1 MRISLSSAIFVCVL
15 VLLAS
20 LALAAGSRSFA
31 TNPQGK
37 GGEVIA
43 KPTPS
48 PTSKK
53 TTTAHPK
60 TGSRSA
66 RSDSKSTGYHVVKKT
81 VLGDGGWD
89 YLTVDAKARR
99 VYISRGTHVMVV
111 DADSAAVVGDIPGT
125 NGVHGIAI
133 ASDMHKGFTSN
144 GRDNNVTIFDTKTLK
159 VLGTAPAGKNPD
171 AIIYDPAS
179 KRVFAFN
186 GSSKDATAI
195 DAKTGTVAGTIPLGG
210 KPEFA
215 AADDKGH
222 VFVNIED
229 TSEIVRFDSNKLA
242 VENRWKIAPGEE
254 PSGLAMDRKHRRLF
268 SVCSNKLMVVVNA
281 DTGAVVTTLP
291 IGQGTDAAG
300 FDPETG
306 FAFSSNGEGT
316 LTVVHE
322 DSADKFSVVDTVPT
336 QVRARTMTL
345 DSKTHQVFTVTAEF
359 GPPPAATAQQ
369 PRPRAPMVPGS
380 FTLLTLSR

>member
-1 MRISLSSAIFVCVL
+1 MRSKYSFISFWVLFFTIETAALTAASS
-15 VLLAS
+15 
-20 LALAAGSRSFA
+20 
-31 TNPQGK
+31 
-37 GGEVIA
+37 
-43 KPTPS
+43 
-48 PTSKK
+48 
-53 TTTAHPK
+53 
-60 TGSRSA
+60 
-66 RSDSKSTGYHVVKKT
+66 GYHVSKKT
-81 VLGDGGWD
+81 VLGGEGGWD
-89 YLTVDAKARR
+89 YLTVDSKARR

-111 DADSAAVVGDIPGT
+111 DADTAAVVGDIPGT

-133 ASDMHKGFTSN
+133 ASDMDKGFVSD

-195 DAKTGTVAGTIPLGG
+195 DAKTATVAGTIPLGG

-215 AADDKGH
+215 AADEKGH

-229 TSEIVRFDSNKLA
+229 TSEIVQFDSTKLA

-281 DTGAVVTTLP
+281 DTGGVVTTLP

-322 DSADKFSVVDTVPT
+322 DSPDKFSVVDTVPT
-336 QVRARTMTL
+336 QARARTMAVDL
-345 DSKTHQVFTVTAEF
+345 KTHQVFTVTAEF
-359 GPPPAATAQQ
+359 GPAPAPTAQQ
-369 PRPRAPMVPGS
+369 QRPRPPMVPGT
-380 FTLLTLSR
+380 FTLIALTR

>member
-1 MRISLSSAIFVCVL
+1 MRISLSSVLFVSVL

-20 LALAAGSRSFA
+20 LALAAGSS
-31 TNPQGK
+31 
-37 GGEVIA
+37 
-43 KPTPS
+43 
-48 PTSKK
+48 
-53 TTTAHPK
+53 
-60 TGSRSA
+60 
-66 RSDSKSTGYHVVKKT
+66 GYHVAKKT
-81 VLGDGGWD
+81 VLGGDGGWD

-99 VYISRGTHVMVV
+99 IYISRGTHVMVV
-111 DADSAAVVGDIPGT
+111 DADTSAVVGDIPGT

-133 ASDMHKGFTSN
+133 ASDMDKGFISD
-144 GRDNNVTIFDTKTLK
+144 GRDNNVTIFDTKTRT

-215 AADDKGH
+215 AADEKGH

-229 TSEIVRFDSNKLA
+229 TSEIVQFDSNKLT

-281 DTGAVVTTLP
+281 DTGKVVTTLP

-322 DSADKFSVVDTVPT
+322 DSADKYSVVDTVPT
-336 QVRARTMTL
+336 QVRARTMAL
-345 DSKTHQVFTVTAEF
+345 DTKTHQVFLVTAEF
-359 GPPPAATAQQ
+359 GAPPAATAQQ

-380 FTLLTLSR
+380 FTLLTMSR

>member
-1 MRISLSSAIFVCVL
+1 MRISLSSVLFVCVL

-20 LALAAGSRSFA
+20 LVLAAGSS
-31 TNPQGK
+31 
-37 GGEVIA
+37 
-43 KPTPS
+43 
-48 PTSKK
+48 
-53 TTTAHPK
+53 
-60 TGSRSA
+60 
-66 RSDSKSTGYHVVKKT
+66 GYHVAKKT
-81 VLGDGGWD
+81 VLGGDGGWD

-99 VYISRGTHVMVV
+99 IYISRGTHVMVV

-133 ASDMHKGFTSN
+133 ASDMDKGFISD
-144 GRDNNVTIFDTKTLK
+144 GRDGNVTIFDTKTLK
-159 VLGTAPAGKNPD
+159 VLGTTPAGKNPD
-171 AIIYDPAS
+171 AIIYDQAS

-186 GSSKDATAI
+186 GGSKDATAI

-215 AADDKGH
+215 AADEKGH

-229 TSEIVRFDSNKLA
+229 TSEIVQFDSNKLT

-281 DTGAVVTTLP
+281 DTGKVVITLP
-291 IGQGTDAAG
+291 IGAGTDAAG

-306 FAFSSNGEGT
+306 YAFSSNGEGT

-336 QVRARTMTL
+336 QVRARTMAL
-345 DSKTHQVFTVTAEF
+345 DTKTHQVFLVTAQF
-359 GPPPAATAQQ
+359 GAPPAATAQQ

-380 FTLLTLSR
+380 FTLLTMSR

>member
-1 MRISLSSAIFVCVL
+1 MRISLSSVLFVCVL

-20 LALAAGSRSFA
+20 LALAAGSS
-31 TNPQGK
+31 
-37 GGEVIA
+37 
-43 KPTPS
+43 
-48 PTSKK
+48 
-53 TTTAHPK
+53 
-60 TGSRSA
+60 
-66 RSDSKSTGYHVVKKT
+66 GYHVAKKT
-81 VLGDGGWD
+81 VLGGDGGWD

-99 VYISRGTHVMVV
+99 IYISRSTHVMVV

-133 ASDMHKGFTSN
+133 ASDMNKGFISD

-186 GSSKDATAI
+186 GSSKDTTAI
-195 DAKTGTVAGTIPLGG
+195 DAKTGTVAGTISLGG

-215 AADDKGH
+215 AADEKGH

-229 TSEIVRFDSNKLA
+229 TSEIVQFDSNKLT
-242 VENRWKIAPGEE
+242 VDNRWKIAPGEG
-254 PSGLAMDRKHRRLF
+254 PSGLALDRKHRRLF

-281 DTGAVVTTLP
+281 DTGTVVTTLP

-336 QVRARTMTL
+336 QVRARTMAL
-345 DSKTHQVFTVTAEF
+345 DTKTHQVFTVTAEF